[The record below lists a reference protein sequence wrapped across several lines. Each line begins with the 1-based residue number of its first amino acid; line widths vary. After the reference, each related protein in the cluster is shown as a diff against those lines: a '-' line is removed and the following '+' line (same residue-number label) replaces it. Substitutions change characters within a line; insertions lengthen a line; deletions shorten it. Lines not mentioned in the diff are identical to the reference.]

1 MGELLRR
8 RRHGT
13 VPTKHGVRIADK
25 IVDFGHYPDILDNH
39 RQTVMARLSVR
50 STIDEELFRKAAMA
64 MYCGRILKP
73 DSGSPGCYER
83 AIYCRQK
90 RLCIP
95 CYTIAR
101 RWAIDRLLDDTPD
114 LFGSRLV
121 HMVFTAPKPYTPAE
135 ELLWVNTAKL
145 AKSAIRKSITAWNR
159 WTSGIGSINAYALG
173 IHAKSSP
180 DTQLLWTHIHLCLVV
195 QEECTITGPDS
206 IEQRMKAAYRS
217 VIEGYRQP
225 LVMTRDHGIITPDD
239 QFRFGR
245 DQVTVS
251 HAVNQL
257 AYATRYTEADDEDTP
272 ESVAR
277 RDHLFEVVELKSSH
291 TISRR
296 TSCGKV
302 MKKSQMP
309 HEFCPERLGCK
320 NLRVVLYSGDYDDR
334 PADQVAETKKQL
346 FSEGLSMLKMQFHS
360 SYNQTRK

>member
-1 MGELLRR
+1 MGELLR

-13 VPTKHGVRIADK
+13 VPTKPGVQIAGK
-25 IVDFGHYPDILDNH
+25 IVDFDSYPGILEKH
-39 RQTVMARLSVR
+39 RQTVMGRLSVR
-50 STIDEELFRKAAMA
+50 STIDDELLRKAAKA

-73 DSGSPGCYER
+73 DLGSPGCYER

-114 LFGSRLV
+114 FIGSRLV
-121 HMVFTAPKPYTPAE
+121 HMVFASPKPYTPAE

-145 AKSAIRKSITAWNR
+145 AKSAIRMSITAWNR
-159 WTSGIGSINAYALG
+159 WTSGIDSINAYALG
-173 IHAKSSP
+173 IHAKASP
-180 DTQLLWTHIHLCLVV
+180 DTQLLWTHIHLCLLVD
-195 QEECTITGPDS
+195 ENCRITGNDS
-206 IEQRMKAAYRS
+206 IEQQMKVAYRS
-217 VIEGYRQP
+217 VIGDYPQP
-225 LVMTRDHGIITPDD
+225 LVMTTDHGIITPDN

-245 DQVTVS
+245 DQVKVS

-257 AYATRYTEADDEDTP
+257 AYVTRYTEDKGKDTP

-277 RDHLFEVVELKSSH
+277 RDQLFEAVELKSSH

-296 TSCGKV
+296 TSRGNV
-302 MKKSQMP
+302 LKKSQMP

-320 NLRVVLYSGDYDDR
+320 NLRVVLYSGDYDER
-334 PADQVAETKKQL
+334 PANQIAKTKKQL
-346 FSEGLSMLKMQFHS
+346 FSEGLSMLKKQFHI
-360 SYNQTRK
+360 SYNQSRS